1 MPKRSPAASS
11 SVTAPAASARITR
24 AWSARPRRSTLSR
37 SARRAA
43 PSCSTN
49 PADGAPRES
58 ASMPTPPAPA
68 KRSRKGPA
76 SRNGMSVSR
85 QAMRTWSAVGRV
97 VRPRGVVSR
106 WPLSAPASTLIERSW
121 GGLRLADAAA
131 VALPLL
137 PLPENGVLDTVG
149 QPVLLR
155 GPGGLHQEDHPRG
168 AAPDLGHPD
177 IRVPRLGGCSRLRV
191 IGDGSPPL
199 ARPLRL
205 HTLRQPR
212 PARRKTLRSLAPEVI
227 FEGLA
232 RAGQLDTL
240 LARSR
245 CLRADRGH

>member
-1 MPKRSPAASS
+1 MPKCSPAASRS
-11 SVTAPAASARITR
+11 ATARAGSARTR
-24 AWSARPRRSTLSR
+24 RGWPARPRRSTLPR

-49 PADGAPRES
+49 TADGAPRES

-106 WPLSAPASTLIERSW
+106 WPVSASASTLIERSW

-131 VALPLL
+131 VDLPLL
-137 PLPENGVLDTVG
+137 PLAEHGVLDTVG

-155 GPGGLHQEDHPRG
+155 GPGGLDQEDHARG
-168 AAPDLGHPD
+168 AAPDLGHPE

-199 ARPLRL
+199 SRPLGL
-205 HTLRQPR
+205 HKLRQPR
-212 PARRKTLRSLAPEVI
+212 PARPEALRALAREVI

>member
-1 MPKRSPAASS
+1 MPKRSPAASRS
-11 SVTAPAASARITR
+11 ATARAASARITR

-49 PADGAPRES
+49 TADGAPRES

-106 WPLSAPASTLIERSW
+106 WPFSAPASTLIERSW
-121 GGLRLADAAA
+121 GRLRLADAAA
-131 VALPLL
+131 VDLPLL
-137 PLPENGVLDTVG
+137 PLAQHGVLDAVG

-155 GPGGLHQEDHPRG
+155 GPGGLDQEDHTRG
-168 AAPDLGHPD
+168 AAPDLEHAE
-177 IRVPRLGGCSRLRV
+177 VPVARLGGRPRLR
-191 IGDGSPPL
+191 ILGDGSPPL
-199 ARPLRL
+199 PRPLGVDA
-205 HTLRQPR
+205 LRQAR
-212 PARRKTLRSLAPEVI
+212 PARREAP
-227 FEGLA
+227 GALA
-232 RAGQLDTL
+232 REV
-240 LARSR
+240 
-245 CLRADRGH
+245 